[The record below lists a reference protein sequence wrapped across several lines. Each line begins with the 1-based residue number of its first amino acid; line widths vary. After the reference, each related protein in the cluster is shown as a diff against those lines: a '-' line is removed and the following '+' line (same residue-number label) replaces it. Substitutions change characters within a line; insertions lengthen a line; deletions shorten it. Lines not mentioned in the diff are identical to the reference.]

1 MIYYSVI
8 VVQINDVL
16 FNLVITTT
24 AQSRWIGRL
33 KQPLTITAID
43 SFIMNSFHNEL
54 DFYSFLVRFLKFN
67 EKS

>member
-54 DFYSFLVRFLKFN
+54 DFY
-67 EKS
+67 